1 MSRRVSTGVG
11 RSSSFALDGAG
22 LCLLLGAVLATAV
35 ALSAAD
41 EKGIRLVRDDA
52 KQRVDVFVD
61 GQPFTSYIYP
71 STLKKPVLYP
81 IRSAGGTLVTRGFPL
96 EPRAGERVDHPHHV
110 GLWFNYGDVNGFDF
124 WNNSD
129 AIKPEER
136 QKMGTVVHKAV
147 TALRGGPDQG
157 VLETDMDWVAGDGKV
172 VLREHTMFVFRG
184 GAGWRSI
191 DRITRLQALD
201 ARVTLTDNKEG
212 VLGMRVTRGL
222 EMPSKT
228 PEVFTDANGRATTVK
243 AMDNTG
249 VSGMYLTSE
258 GLTGDAVWGTR
269 GRWCVLT
276 GQAEKEPV
284 SIAILD
290 HPSNPG
296 FPTYWHARGY
306 GLFAANPLGQKALSN
321 GKEALNFALG
331 PGQAVTFR
339 HRVLILSGTANAER
353 VEAAYKEFTK

>member
-1 MSRRVSTGVG
+1 MSKSCIGLWV
-11 RSSSFALDGAG
+11 AL
-22 LCLLLGAVLATAV
+22 VATAAV
-35 ALSAAD
+35 LSAAD
-41 EKGIRLVRDDA
+41 ERGVRCARDDA

-71 STLKKPVLYP
+71 STLQKPVLYP
-81 IRSAGGTLVTRGFPL
+81 IRSANGTVVTRGFPL
-96 EPRAGERVDHPHHV
+96 DPRPGERVDHPHHV

-136 QKMGTVVHKAV
+136 TKYGTVVHKGITAV
-147 TALRGGPDQG
+147 RGGVDKG
-157 VLETDMDWVAGDGKV
+157 ELETDMDWVGGDGKV
-172 VLREHTMFVFRG
+172 AVREHTLFVFRG
-184 GAGWRSI
+184 GPGWRSI

-201 ARVTLTDNKEG
+201 ARVAFTDNKEG
-212 VLGMRVTRGL
+212 VLGLRVARFL
-222 EMPSKT
+222 EMPSNE
-228 PEVFTDANGRATTVK
+228 PLVFTDGSGRATAVK
-243 AMDNTG
+243 KMDNTG
-249 VSGMYLTSE
+249 VTGMYLTSE
-258 GLTGDAVWGTR
+258 GRTGDAAWGTR

-276 GQAEKEPV
+276 GKAEKEAV

-321 GKEALNFALG
+321 GKEALNFALE
-331 PGQAVTFR
+331 PRQAVTFR
-339 HRVLILSGTANAER
+339 HRVLILSETATADV
-353 VEAAYKEFTK
+353 VEKAYKEFAK

>member
-1 MSRRVSTGVG
+1 M
-11 RSSSFALDGAG
+11 
-22 LCLLLGAVLATAV
+22 LAILAAV

-41 EKGIRLVRDDA
+41 EKGVRLVRDDA

-71 STLKKPVLYP
+71 STLQKPVLYP
-81 IRSAGGTLVTRGFPL
+81 IRSAGGTFVTRGFPL
-96 EPRAGERVDHPHHV
+96 DPRPNEPVDHPHHV

-136 QKMGTVVHKAV
+136 AKMGTVIHKRIASV
-147 TALRGGPDQG
+147 SGGAHAG
-157 VLETDMDWVAGDGKV
+157 ELNTDMDWVGGDGKV
-172 VLREHTMFVFRG
+172 VLREHTTFFFRG
-184 GAGWRSI
+184 GPGWRSI
-191 DRITRLQALD
+191 DRITALQALD
-201 ARVTLTDNKEG
+201 ARVALTDNKEG
-212 VLGMRVTRGL
+212 VLGLRVARFL

-228 PEVFTDANGRATTVK
+228 PQVYTDAAGRATTVK
-243 AMDNTG
+243 AVDNTG
-249 VSGMYLTSE
+249 VTGMYLTSE
-258 GLTGDAVWGTR
+258 GKTGDAVWGTR

-276 GQAEKEPV
+276 GKAEKEEV

-290 HPSNPG
+290 HPRNPG

-321 GKEALNFALG
+321 GQETLNFAI
-331 PGQAVTFR
+331 PPHDIVSFR
-339 HRVLILSGTANAER
+339 YRILILSKTATAED
-353 VEAAYKEFTK
+353 VEKAYQEFAATPSSNSK

>member
-1 MSRRVSTGVG
+1 MI
-11 RSSSFALDGAG
+11 RSINLCGAKLW
-22 LCLLLGAVLATAV
+22 LCLVFTILAAAVVLA
-35 ALSAAD
+35 AAD
-41 EKGIRLVRDDA
+41 EKGVRVVRDDA
-52 KQRVDVFVD
+52 KQRVDVSVD

-81 IRSAGGTLVTRGFPL
+81 IRSASGTLVTRGFPL
-96 EPRAGERVDHPHHV
+96 DPRPNEPVDHPHHV

-136 QKMGTVVHKAV
+136 QKMGTVVHRAV
-147 TALRGGPDQG
+147 TAVRSGADKGE
-157 VLETDMDWVAGDGKV
+157 LETTMDWVAGDGTT
-172 VLREHTMFVFRG
+172 VLREHTVFVFRG
-184 GAGWRSI
+184 GAGWRTI

-201 ARVTLTDNKEG
+201 ARVALTDNKEG
-212 VLGMRVTRGL
+212 VLGLRVARFL

-228 PEVFTDANGRATTVK
+228 PQVFTDAAGRATTVK
-243 AMDNTG
+243 AIDNTG
-249 VSGMYLTSE
+249 VTGMYLTSE
-258 GLTGDAVWGTR
+258 GKTGDAVWGTR

-276 GQAEKEPV
+276 GKTDKEEV

-321 GKEALNFALG
+321 GKETLNFALE
-331 PGQAVTFR
+331 PKQAATFR
-339 HRVLILSGTANAER
+339 HRVLILSKAATADD
-353 VEAAYKEFTK
+353 VEKAFKEFAK